1 MVRDRVF
8 RVTHAAPRRDRN
20 GLHGF
25 RVGATEHAWRP
36 SPSPRPPSSPTLR
49 ERKGEIMPPHPPP
62 PAPLPFSHRERQRE
76 GSIAVVILRLRLS
89 TILSPLTSSPLSRS
103 SDHPSRTST
112 PWGLILSPLTS
123 SPLSRSAGEGL
134 GVRAPHAFPPAPLPF
149 PHRERR

>member
-89 TILSPLTSSPLSRS
+89 TILSPP
-103 SDHPSRTST
+103 
-112 PWGLILSPLTS
+112 TS

-134 GVRAPHAFPPAPLPF
+134 GVRRPTPPLRPPPAVPPQGEEVGEGGRTNAGHPSRNGRTGLV
-149 PHRERR
+149 RA